1 MKLVPVVVL
10 LKEGGMHGFP
20 SVSVMY
26 CCPLAKSFVSSPV
39 VCLSPLDLSKL
50 SYSGPNIKKTH
61 QELDSKHL

>member
-20 SVSVMY
+20 SVSVMC

-50 SYSGPNIKKTH
+50 SYTSTVGPNNKKRT
-61 QELDSKHL
+61 KN